1 MRIKFSSKLAFRHF
15 YISIVIACITAFFI
29 SKFIYPW
36 PTDDLLGVWRIYSL
50 LLIVDVVS
58 GPLLTLVV
66 ASPHKSRRE
75 LTVDISAIAMIQALA
90 LLYGLYTLYVSRP
103 VAFVFEQDRV
113 VVVARNEILEENS
126 EQSDSTKFGK
136 WGVDWFKSKIDGG
149 VVDKMKSLEF
159 SLQGVSP
166 AMRPETWSTWDWND
180 AKLQSTLRPLMS
192 MSVDQKEKIATLRG
206 ERYMDRDKRVY
217 LPMVSSKTLE
227 WIAVFDE
234 NGVWLDALPVDGFLR

>member
-1 MRIKFSSKLAFRHF
+1 MRIKFSLKLAFRHF
-15 YISIVIACITAFFI
+15 YISIVVACITAFFI
-29 SKFIYPW
+29 FKFIYPW
-36 PTDDLLGVWRIYSL
+36 PTDNILGVWRIYSIL
-50 LLIVDVVS
+50 LMVDVVS

-75 LTVDISAIAMIQALA
+75 LIIDISAIAMIQALA
-90 LLYGLYTLYVSRP
+90 LVYGLYTLYVSRP

-126 EQSDSTKFGK
+126 EKSDSSKLDK
-136 WGVDWFKSKIDGG
+136 WGVRWFNSRIEGNG
-149 VVDKMKSLEF
+149 VDKLKSLEF

-166 AMRPETWSTWDWND
+166 AMRPETWSAWDWND

-192 MSVDQKEKIATLRG
+192 MSADQKEKLSALRG
-206 ERYMDRDKRVY
+206 GIYMGKDEMVY
-217 LPMVSSKTLE
+217 LPMVSSKNLE
-227 WIAVFDE
+227 WIAVFDK